1 MVNYQCALTTLTNQL
16 C

>member
-1 MVNYQCALTTLTNQL
+1 MANYQCDLTTLTNQL